1 MITLMIDDYIRASAN
16 RAELP
21 DYAWVSITHA
31 QYVKARY
38 SDLNSPETFRL
49 AEEQVRK

>member
-1 MITLMIDDYIRASAN
+1 MIDDYIRASAN

-21 DYAWVSITHA
+21 DFSLVSIAHE

-38 SDLNSPETFRL
+38 SHLNAPETFRL
-49 AEEQVRK
+49 LEEQVRK